1 MWINFVYGS
10 YARLDHFLW
19 LFSTIEEGKKVI
31 DKVGFA
37 IFLSTFNLFFPISL
51 SLPWVISILLMLHDL
66 RQGVRGRDGKVLLRR
81 HIREVSVSDWPGI
94 QSVALG
100 IEIILGLIRRCA
112 GDRNIISWPLWYFL
126 HIVFQI
132 VWRNVW
138 GLEVKNIWHLLNI
151 ISLICF
157 LYYKYRVSIKPAY
170 VIQPK

>member
-31 DKVGFA
+31 DQVGFA

-51 SLPWVISILLMLHDL
+51 PLPWVISILLMLHDL
-66 RQGVRGRDGKVLLRR
+66 RQGVR
-81 HIREVSVSDWPGI
+81 SDWPGI
-94 QSVALG
+94 QSAVLG

-112 GDRNIISWPLWYFL
+112 GDRNMISWPLWYFL

-132 VWRNVW
+132 VLRNVW